1 MNRRFIVVGAAALG
15 LAGFA
20 GGAWVIRDRRARD
33 AADAADARAARVPDL
48 LDRLAPPSAPVLGP
62 ADAPVTLVEFFDPS
76 CEACRAFHPVL
87 GELRERYPQQ
97 LRIVLRYAT
106 LHQGSDEAVAI
117 LEAARRQ
124 NLFEPVLN
132 ALLESQPTWALH
144 DGPRLEVAWA
154 AAAAVGLDISNRD
167 VELQS
172 PGTVLILR
180 QNAEDVQALG
190 IRATPTFFLDG
201 RELREVR
208 NFQSLIDSVAA
219 AVAGSIPVSP

>member
-1 MNRRFIVVGAAALG
+1 MNRRSIVIGAAALG

-20 GGAWVIRDRRARD
+20 GGAWVIRDRSARE
-33 AADAADARAARVPDL
+33 AADAAAARAARVPDL

-87 GELRERYPQQ
+87 GELRNRYPQQ

-124 NLFEPVLN
+124 DLFEPVLT
-132 ALLESQPTWALH
+132 ALLESQPNWALH
-144 DGPRLEVAWA
+144 DGPRMDIAWA
-154 AAAAVGLDISNRD
+154 AAAAAGLDISNRD

-172 PGTVLILR
+172 PGTVAILR
-180 QNAEDVQALG
+180 QNAEDVQAFG
-190 IRATPTFFLDG
+190 IRATPTFFLNG

-219 AVAGSIPVSP
+219 AVAAAAPISP